1 MSIFSKTNNFFDF
14 FQLATVAVII
24 VTLVTATLYPVSVF
38 AKRPFW
44 EPRIVPSVPL
54 ATMPTPTVSLVI
66 VFPME
71 HSWSMGYLIVAK
83 VQKQHVLAW
92 KTLLVPFVTSVHQD
106 SLTSPIVNV
115 SQFFLQ

>member
-1 MSIFSKTNNFFDF
+1 MIPSLVN
-14 FQLATVAVII
+14 LAIVAVII
-24 VTLVTATLYPVSVF
+24 VTLATATLYPVSVF

-44 EPRIVPSVPL
+44 ELRIVPNVPL

-83 VQKQHVLAW
+83 VQKQHVLA
-92 KTLLVPFVTSVHQD
+92 
-106 SLTSPIVNV
+106 
-115 SQFFLQ
+115 

>member
-1 MSIFSKTNNFFDF
+1 M
-14 FQLATVAVII
+14 AVII

-38 AKRPFW
+38 AKRLFW

-92 KTLLVPFVTSVHQD
+92 KTLLVTGVTSVHQD
-106 SLTSPIVNV
+106 SLTFPIVNV
-115 SQFFLQ
+115 SKTFFTVIIKMLRFDEKSRAYIS

>member
-1 MSIFSKTNNFFDF
+1 MSIFNETNDFFDF
-14 FQLATVAVII
+14 FFQLAIVAVII
-24 VTLVTATLYPVSVF
+24 VTLATATLHPVSVF

-44 EPRIVPSVPL
+44 ELRIVPSVPL

-83 VQKQHVLAW
+83 VQKQHVLA
-92 KTLLVPFVTSVHQD
+92 
-106 SLTSPIVNV
+106 
-115 SQFFLQ
+115 

>member
-1 MSIFSKTNNFFDF
+1 MSIFKEPNDLFSF
-14 FQLATVAVII
+14 FQLVIVAVII
-24 VTLVTATLYPVSVF
+24 VTLATATLYPVSVF

-44 EPRIVPSVPL
+44 EPRIVPNVPL

-83 VQKQHVLAW
+83 VQKQHVL
-92 KTLLVPFVTSVHQD
+92 V
-106 SLTSPIVNV
+106 
-115 SQFFLQ
+115 